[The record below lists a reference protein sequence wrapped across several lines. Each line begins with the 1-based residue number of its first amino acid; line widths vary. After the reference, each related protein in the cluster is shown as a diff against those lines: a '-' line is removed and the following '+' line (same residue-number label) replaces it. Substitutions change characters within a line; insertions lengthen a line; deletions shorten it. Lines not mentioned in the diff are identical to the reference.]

1 MGRQLQLNFTP
12 LRVRGDAI
20 RLQTLSFRDAQ
31 QFRDLRNK
39 HRAHYAVSRR
49 SDQIV
54 ALPLTLSASPIGEE
68 KVVSVAEHASL
79 IRPLLE
85 QRLVTLLSSNRRPV
99 ARYNPI
105 TTVGRTLP
113 TGFIEADRHLH
124 LQSRVL
130 IAIRSLKLPDAEP
143 LGLLWDIEI
152 QKTCVTSLA
161 VLHEQGVRLD
171 GLTVERLVPV
181 EDVRMLPYRRLVGRV
196 GAITNGHAR
205 LSERFQNVEELLPLD
220 ELYLEASPENL
231 RHLLQ
236 HFTRNTSGRVLG
248 KIDEIVFENSRGRA
262 RMEHIA
268 RISDWLRGLGEIE
281 LQEGLSVGIGNLL
294 SEKDAQNFPRFTEG
308 QTPTYVF
315 DAGTLKSESRAAV
328 GLNRFG
334 PYSRHVFTPTRPNV
348 CVICDR
354 ARRGQFELFLRK
366 FRDGLSVDGNSFP
379 FGRGFLGIYGLQ
391 DITLT
396 FVEADA
402 FTADAYHAAASKAVR
417 MGAEGT
423 PWHLALVQTERDS
436 RQLASQKNPYL
447 VAKAAFLSNQIPT
460 QFVAF
465 ETFSMAPVSLA
476 YTLSNLAL
484 AVYAKLGGIPWL
496 IKSDKGIAHEVVIGL
511 GSAAIGESR
520 FSRRERIVGITS
532 VFRGDG
538 GYLLSNL
545 SNAVPL
551 SKYGEALTESLQATL
566 QRVRNEMNWIKG
578 DSVRVIVHAF
588 KPMRNTEVESVKAAL
603 KEFSEFDLQFAFLH
617 VKQDHPYLLFDDES
631 VGTKGRGEKTPVR
644 GLFAEIGHNETL
656 LTLTGPQ
663 QLKRPTDGLP
673 KPLLLSLHRDSTFTD
688 VIYLTK
694 QVYWFSNHSWRSFLP
709 AAMPVTIYY
718 SDLVAG
724 LLGRLD
730 RLGSRWSP
738 SVMLGKIGTTRW
750 FL

>member
-20 RLQTLSFRDAQ
+20 RLQTLPFKDAQ
-31 QFRDLRNK
+31 QFRNLRDE
-39 HRAHYAVSRR
+39 HRAHYAVTRR

-54 ALPLTLSASPIGEE
+54 ALPLALDAAPIGEE
-68 KVVSVAEHASL
+68 KVISVVENASL

-85 QRLVTLLSSNRRPV
+85 QRLVTLLSSNRRLV

-152 QKTCVTSLA
+152 QKTCATNLA

-205 LSERFQNVEELLPLD
+205 MSERFQNVEEVLPLG

-294 SEKDAQNFPRFTEG
+294 SEKDAQNFPRFTEAM
-308 QTPTYVF
+308 TPTYIF

-328 GLNRFG
+328 GLSKFG

-366 FRDGLSVDGNSFP
+366 FRDGLSVDGKSLP

-391 DITLT
+391 DINLT

-436 RQLASQKNPYL
+436 RQLAPQKNPYL

-465 ETFSMAPVSLA
+465 ETFSMAPASLA

-520 FSRRERIVGITS
+520 FSRKERIVGITS

-545 SNAVPL
+545 SNAVPM

-603 KEFSEFDLQFAFLH
+603 QEFSEFDLQFAFLH
-617 VKQDHPYLLFDDES
+617 VKQDHPYLLFDDDS
-631 VGTKGRGEKTPVR
+631 IGTKGRGEKTPVR
-644 GLFAEIGHNETL
+644 GLFAEVGYNETL

-688 VIYLTK
+688 IIYLTK

>member
-20 RLQTLSFRDAQ
+20 RLQTLPFKDAQ
-31 QFRDLRNK
+31 QFRELRDE
-39 HRAHYAVSRR
+39 HRAHYAVTRR

-54 ALPLTLSASPIGEE
+54 ALPLALGATPIGEE
-68 KVVSVAEHASL
+68 KVVSVVENASL

-85 QRLVTLLSSNRRPV
+85 QRLVTLLSSNRRLV

-113 TGFIEADRHLH
+113 TGFTEADRHLH

-152 QKTCVTSLA
+152 QKTCATSLA
-161 VLHEQGVRLD
+161 VLHGQGVRLD
-171 GLTVERLVPV
+171 GLTVERQVPV

-196 GAITNGHAR
+196 GAITDGHAR

-236 HFTRNTSGRVLG
+236 HVTRNTSGRVQG

-281 LQEGLSVGIGNLL
+281 LQEGLSVGIGHLL
-294 SEKDAQNFPRFTEG
+294 SEKDAQNFPRFIEG
-308 QTPTYVF
+308 TTPTYVF

-328 GLNRFG
+328 GLSKFG

-366 FRDGLSVDGNSFP
+366 FRDGLSVDGKSLP

-391 DITLT
+391 DINLT

-417 MGAEGT
+417 MGAEGM

-436 RQLASQKNPYL
+436 RQLAPQKNPYL

-465 ETFSMAPVSLA
+465 ETFSMAPASLA

-520 FSRRERIVGITS
+520 FSRKERIVGITS

-545 SNAVPL
+545 SNAVPM

-588 KPMRNTEVESVKAAL
+588 KPMRNTEVGSVKAAL

-617 VKQDHPYLLFDDES
+617 VKQDHPYLLFDDDS
-631 VGTKGRGEKTPVR
+631 IGTKGRGEKTPVR
-644 GLFAEIGHNETL
+644 GLFAEVGHNETL

-688 VIYLTK
+688 IIYLTK

>member
-20 RLQTLSFRDAQ
+20 RLQTLPFKDAQ
-31 QFRDLRNK
+31 QFRELRDE
-39 HRAHYAVSRR
+39 HRAHYAVTRR

-54 ALPLTLSASPIGEE
+54 ALPLASGVTPMGEE
-68 KVVSVAEHASL
+68 KIVSVIENASL

-85 QRLVTLLSSNRRPV
+85 QRLVTLLSSNRRLV

-113 TGFIEADRHLH
+113 TSFIEADRHIH

-130 IAIRSLKLPDAEP
+130 IAIRLLKLPDSEP

-152 QKTCVTSLA
+152 QKTCATSLA

-196 GAITNGHAR
+196 GAITDGYAR

-236 HFTRNTSGRVLG
+236 HFTRNASGRVQS

-308 QTPTYVF
+308 TTPTYVF

-328 GLNRFG
+328 GLGKFG

-366 FRDGLSVDGNSFP
+366 FRDGLSVDGKSLP

-391 DITLT
+391 DINLT

-417 MGAEGT
+417 MGAEGIS
-423 PWHLALVQTERDS
+423 WHLALVQTERDS
-436 RQLASQKNPYL
+436 RQLAPQKNPYL

-465 ETFSMAPVSLA
+465 ETFSMAPASLA

-520 FSRRERIVGITS
+520 FSRKERIVGITS

-545 SNAVPL
+545 SNAVPM

-617 VKQDHPYLLFDDES
+617 VKQDHPYLLFDDDS

-644 GLFAEIGHNETL
+644 GLFAEVGHNETL

-688 VIYLTK
+688 IIYLTN

>member
-20 RLQTLSFRDAQ
+20 RLQTLPFKDAQ
-31 QFRDLRNK
+31 QFRELRDE
-39 HRAHYAVSRR
+39 HRAHYAVTRR

-54 ALPLTLSASPIGEE
+54 ALPLALGVTPIGEE
-68 KVVSVAEHASL
+68 NIVSVVENASL

-85 QRLVTLLSSNRRPV
+85 QRLVTLLSSNRRLV

-130 IAIRSLKLPDAEP
+130 IAIRSLKLPDGEP

-152 QKTCVTSLA
+152 QKTCATSLA

-196 GAITNGHAR
+196 GAITDGYAR
-205 LSERFQNVEELLPLD
+205 LSERFQSVEELLPLD

-236 HFTRNTSGRVLG
+236 HVTRNTSGRVQG

-308 QTPTYVF
+308 TTPTYVF

-328 GLNRFG
+328 GLSKFG

-366 FRDGLSVDGNSFP
+366 FRDGLSVDGKSLP

-391 DITLT
+391 DINLT

-417 MGAEGT
+417 MGAEGM

-436 RQLASQKNPYL
+436 RQLAPQKNPYL

-465 ETFSMAPVSLA
+465 ETFSMAPASLV

-520 FSRRERIVGITS
+520 FSRKERIVGITS

-603 KEFSEFDLQFAFLH
+603 KGFSEFDLQFAFLH
-617 VKQDHPYLLFDDES
+617 VKQDHPYLLFDDDS
-631 VGTKGRGEKTPVR
+631 IGTKGRGEKTPVR
-644 GLFAEIGHNETL
+644 GLFAEVGNNETL

-673 KPLLLSLHRDSTFTD
+673 KPLLLNLHRDSTFTD
-688 VIYLTK
+688 IIYLTK

>member
-1 MGRQLQLNFTP
+1 MDPQALATTP
-12 LRVRGDAI
+12 WTTGKTVPPQA
-20 RLQTLSFRDAQ
+20 
-31 QFRDLRNK
+31 
-39 HRAHYAVSRR
+39 
-49 SDQIV
+49 
-54 ALPLTLSASPIGEE
+54 ALP
-68 KVVSVAEHASL
+68 
-79 IRPLLE
+79 
-85 QRLVTLLSSNRRPV
+85 
-99 ARYNPI
+99 
-105 TTVGRTLP
+105 
-113 TGFIEADRHLH
+113 
-124 LQSRVL
+124 
-130 IAIRSLKLPDAEP
+130 
-143 LGLLWDIEI
+143 
-152 QKTCVTSLA
+152 
-161 VLHEQGVRLD
+161 
-171 GLTVERLVPV
+171 
-181 EDVRMLPYRRLVGRV
+181 
-196 GAITNGHAR
+196 
-205 LSERFQNVEELLPLD
+205 
-220 ELYLEASPENL
+220 
-231 RHLLQ
+231 
-236 HFTRNTSGRVLG
+236 TRNS
-248 KIDEIVFENSRGRA
+248 
-262 RMEHIA
+262 
-268 RISDWLRGLGEIE
+268 IE
-281 LQEGLSVGIGNLL
+281 
-294 SEKDAQNFPRFTEG
+294 P
-308 QTPTYVF
+308 
-315 DAGTLKSESRAAV
+315 
-328 GLNRFG
+328 
-334 PYSRHVFTPTRPNV
+334 
-348 CVICDR
+348 
-354 ARRGQFELFLRK
+354 FELFLRK
-366 FRDGLSVDGNSFP
+366 FRDGVTVDGKSLP

-391 DITLT
+391 DINLT

-417 MGAEGT
+417 MGAEGA
-423 PWHLALVQTERDS
+423 PWNLALVQTERDS
-436 RQLASQKNPYL
+436 RQLAPPKNPYL

-465 ETFSMAPVSLA
+465 ETFSMAPLNLA

-520 FSRRERIVGITS
+520 FSRKERIVGITS

-545 SNAVPL
+545 SNAVPM

-566 QRVRNEMNWIKG
+566 QRVRNEMNWIRG

-617 VKQDHPYLLFDDES
+617 VKQDHPYLLFDDDS
-631 VGTKGRGEKTPVR
+631 IGTKGRGEKTPVR
-644 GLFAEIGHNETL
+644 GLFAEVGHNETL

-688 VIYLTK
+688 IIYLTK

>member
-12 LRVRGDAI
+12 LYVRGDAV
-20 RLQTLSFRDAQ
+20 RLQTLPFKDAQ
-31 QFRDLRNK
+31 QFRNLRDEY
-39 HRAHYAVSRR
+39 RTHYAVTRR
-49 SDQIV
+49 ADQIV
-54 ALPLTLSASPIGEE
+54 ALPLALDAAPIGEE
-68 KVVSVAEHASL
+68 KVVSVIEHASL

-85 QRLVTLLSSNRRPV
+85 QRLVTLLSSNRRLV

-130 IAIRSLKLPDAEP
+130 IAIRSLKLSDSEP

-152 QKTCVTSLA
+152 QKTCATSLA
-161 VLHEQGVRLD
+161 VLHEHGVRLD
-171 GLTVERLVPV
+171 GLTVERMVPV
-181 EDVRMLPYRRLVGRV
+181 EDARMLPYRRLVGRV
-196 GAITNGHAR
+196 GAITDGHAR
-205 LSERFQNVEELLPLD
+205 LSERFQSVEELLPLN

-236 HFTRNTSGRVLG
+236 HFTRNASGKVLG
-248 KIDEIVFENSRGRA
+248 RIDEIVFENSRGRA

-268 RISDWLRGLGEIE
+268 RISDWLRGLGEVE

-294 SEKDAQNFPRFTEG
+294 SEKDAPNFPRFTEAT
-308 QTPTYVF
+308 TPTYVF

-328 GLNRFG
+328 GLSKFG

-366 FRDGLSVDGNSFP
+366 FRDGLSVDGKSLP

-417 MGAEGT
+417 MAAEGA

-436 RQLASQKNPYL
+436 RQLAPQKNPYL

-460 QFVAF
+460 QFIAF
-465 ETFSMAPVSLA
+465 ETFSMAPASLA

-520 FSRRERIVGITS
+520 FSRKERIVGITS

-545 SNAVPL
+545 SNAVPM

-566 QRVRNEMNWIKG
+566 QRVRSEMNWIKG

-603 KEFSEFDLQFAFLH
+603 KEFSEFDLRFAFLH
-617 VKQDHPYLLFDDES
+617 VKQDHPYLLFDDDS
-631 VGTKGRGEKTPVR
+631 IGTKGRGEKTPIR
-644 GLFAEIGHNETL
+644 GLFAEVGHNETL

-688 VIYLTK
+688 IIYLTK

>member
-20 RLQTLSFRDAQ
+20 RLQTLPFEDAQ
-31 QFRDLRNK
+31 QFRKLRDE
-39 HRAHYAVSRR
+39 HRAHYAVTRR
-49 SDQIV
+49 SDHIV
-54 ALPLTLSASPIGEE
+54 ALPLTLGASPIGEE
-68 KVVSVAEHASL
+68 KVVSVVEHASL

-85 QRLVTLLSSNRRPV
+85 QRLVTLLSSNRRLV

-105 TTVGRTLP
+105 TAVGRTLP

-152 QKTCVTSLA
+152 QKTCATSLA
-161 VLHEQGVRLD
+161 ALHEQGVRLD

-181 EDVRMLPYRRLVGRV
+181 EDMRMLPYRRLVGRV
-196 GAITNGHAR
+196 GTITNGHAR

-236 HFTRNTSGRVLG
+236 HLTRNTSGKVLG

-308 QTPTYVF
+308 TTPTYVF

-328 GLNRFG
+328 GLSKFG

-366 FRDGLSVDGNSFP
+366 FRDGLTVDGKSLP

-391 DITLT
+391 DINLT

-417 MGAEGT
+417 MAAEGA

-436 RQLASQKNPYL
+436 RQLAPQKNPYL

-465 ETFSMAPVSLA
+465 ETFSMAPLSLA

-520 FSRRERIVGITS
+520 FSRKERIVGITS

-545 SNAVPL
+545 SNAVPM

-617 VKQDHPYLLFDDES
+617 VKQDHPYLLFDDDS
-631 VGTKGRGEKTPVR
+631 IGTKGRGEKTPVR

-663 QLKRPTDGLP
+663 QLKRSTDGLP

-688 VIYLTK
+688 IIYLTE